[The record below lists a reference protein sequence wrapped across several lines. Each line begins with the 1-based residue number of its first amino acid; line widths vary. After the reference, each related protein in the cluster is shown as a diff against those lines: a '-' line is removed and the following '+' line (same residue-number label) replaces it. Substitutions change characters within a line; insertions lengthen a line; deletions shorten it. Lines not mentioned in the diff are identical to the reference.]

1 MSTLR
6 RILPCTLLLVVLF
19 SSFLGTS
26 FAEEENS
33 TSDFELKWT
42 FEKYNDG
49 IDNYIYVEKAAED
62 SNFRWN
68 EITIYCQKKV
78 LSAYIGV
85 DWAYE
90 NGWKGVARIR
100 FDSKPVK
107 KIAYTVTRDRE
118 SIYINSPKVF
128 VSEILKSKKFVVKI
142 DTIDGNT
149 ISTYYTSDL
158 KSYKKQFSAK
168 GCSLG

>member
-1 MSTLR
+1 MSNLR
-6 RILPCTLLLVVLF
+6 RILPSTLLLVVLF
-19 SSFLGTS
+19 SSSLGTS

-33 TSDFELKWT
+33 TSDREYTWT

-49 IDNYIYVEKAAED
+49 IDNLIYVHKGAED
-62 SNFRWN
+62 TNFRWS
-68 EITIYCQKKV
+68 EIRIYCQKKV
-78 LSAYIGV
+78 LSAYIEV

-107 KIAYTVTRDRE
+107 KLSYTVTRDRE

-158 KSYKKQFSAK
+158 RSYKKQFSAK